1 MKTDLIVTTTDRP
14 ELLRQMLDSLCKT
27 TPKDQYR
34 LTIVVD
40 GFDADTV
47 TLFNGYGDLI
57 DQTIISE
64 RNEGLGPSLNKAI
77 ALVGAL
83 KSWDDGAVP
92 LTCYVQDD
100 VVFARDWLAT
110 LTGKF
115 LQLERPLGLAF
126 ASGHSAVEHYD
137 DPRAQRK
144 DLGGGMYVSKYI
156 RATCMLARHETW
168 RSMIPIPRVD
178 PETGRERGRPHN
190 GMGSGVDWHF
200 VRVHDNSVVRTN
212 RTNLVIPGLVV
223 HAGYDKSTWLNRE
236 LPESEA
242 DKAAIK

>member
-1 MKTDLIVTTTDRP
+1 
-14 ELLRQMLDSLCKT
+14 MLASLHST
-27 TPKDQYR
+27 TPRDQYR
-34 LTIVVD
+34 LTVLVDGTDDDSVEMLQKNPDLVDHIVVS
-40 GFDADTV
+40 
-47 TLFNGYGDLI
+47 
-57 DQTIISE
+57 Q
-64 RNEGLGPSLNKAI
+64 RNEGLGPSLNKAV
-77 ALVGAL
+77 AFVGAL

-100 VVFARDWLAT
+100 VLFAKDWLAT

-126 ASGHSAVEHYD
+126 ASGHNAVEHYD
-137 DPRAQRK
+137 DPRADRR
-144 DLGGGMYVSKYI
+144 DLGGGMYTSRYI
-156 RATCMLARHETW
+156 RATNMLARHETW
-168 RSMIPIPRVD
+168 RSMLPIPRVD

-212 RTNLVIPGLVV
+212 RTNLIVPGLVI
-223 HAGYDKSTWLNRE
+223 HAGFDKSTWLDRE

-242 DKAAIK
+242 DKAAVK